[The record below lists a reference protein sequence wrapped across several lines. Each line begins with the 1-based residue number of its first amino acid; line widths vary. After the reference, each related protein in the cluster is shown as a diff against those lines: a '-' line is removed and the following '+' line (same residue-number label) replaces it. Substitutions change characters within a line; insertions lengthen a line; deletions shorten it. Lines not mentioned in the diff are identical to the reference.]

1 LIYLACGAAFFARGF
16 TRGRVMTTNQIA
28 GIPVNDEQF
37 VRLECVRL
45 VHRPDKDEQ
54 TIIDRADK
62 LASYVINGTG
72 KPSPQGEKKARQG
85 KGKAPS

>member
-1 LIYLACGAAFFARGF
+1 MAN
-16 TRGRVMTTNQIA
+16 NQLA
-28 GIPVNDEQF
+28 GIPVDAAQF

-62 LASYVINGTG
+62 LASYVIGGIG
-72 KPSPQGEKKARQG
+72 KLAAKAAKVRQG
-85 KGKAPS
+85 KGEAPN